1 MAAGL
6 GAAALV
12 VAGAYVLSAVVAE
25 VFRGGRSLAEVG
37 PLLIA
42 VVVIACIRAF
52 VLFGAELAGQ
62 RGANRLTGALR
73 RDLTARLFVLG
84 PVHTSRERS
93 GELSSVIVDGLQ
105 AVDLW
110 AASYQPARLL
120 AVFVPLLVLGVV
132 GVIDPPTAVI
142 LLVTG
147 PFLLLLLALIGQRTR
162 QISRRRFLELRWL
175 SAFFL
180 DVLGGIGTLKMFGRS
195 AEQAETMRSISRR
208 YGETTM
214 EVLRTAF
221 QTSLVLE
228 WGRRARGRARGG
240 RDQPSPHGRH
250 DPFERALA
258 VLVICPEF
266 FLPIRQLAVR
276 YHAGGSGRAAAERI
290 FDILGAN
297 AVPGA
302 QEASAAAASGSP
314 SPPPAHH
321 TGTAEPPSIRFE
333 RVTYAYAGRPHAA
346 VRDLSFVV
354 PAGRSLAIVGTTG
367 AGKSTIVS
375 LLLRFIEPDAGTIRV
390 GDLPL
395 TTIDIAGLETRRR
408 LGTPGS
414 SPVPRHDR
422 REHPVGA
429 PRCGHRR
436 SPACRRGGA
445 RSGVH
450 RGAPER
456 LRDARGRRRDPTQR
470 GRASTD
476 RDRPGAAHRRTA
488 AHPRRADSAS
498 RRRRGSRHRRHIV
511 RLTPRRTVIVIT
523 HRTRLAEAADQAVIL
538 RDGRVDESALVTAG
552 AGDTSGL
559 TRPARIPPLP
569 VEAVP

>member
-1 MAAGL
+1 MGAGVAAGL

-42 VVVIACIRAF
+42 LVVIACIRAF

-84 PVHTSRERS
+84 PVHTSREHS

-132 GVIDPPTAVI
+132 GLIDPPTAVI

-228 WGRRARGRARGG
+228 WGAALAVALVAVEISLRLMAGTM
-240 RDQPSPHGRH
+240 
-250 DPFERALA
+250 PFERALA

-302 QEASAAAASGSP
+302 QEASAAAAASGSP
-314 SPPPAHH
+314 SPPPADVM
-321 TGTAEPPSIRFE
+321 TTAEPPSIRFE
-333 RVTYAYAGRPHAA
+333 RVT
-346 VRDLSFVV
+346 VCL
-354 PAGRSLAIVGTTG
+354 
-367 AGKSTIVS
+367 
-375 LLLRFIEPDAGTIRV
+375 
-390 GDLPL
+390 
-395 TTIDIAGLETRRR
+395 
-408 LGTPGS
+408 
-414 SPVPRHDR
+414 
-422 REHPVGA
+422 
-429 PRCGHRR
+429 RR
-436 SPACRRGGA
+436 SPACRR
-445 RSGVH
+445 
-450 RGAPER
+450 P
-456 LRDARGRRRDPTQR
+456 
-470 GRASTD
+470 
-476 RDRPGAAHRRTA
+476 
-488 AHPRRADSAS
+488 
-498 RRRRGSRHRRHIV
+498 
-511 RLTPRRTVIVIT
+511 
-523 HRTRLAEAADQAVIL
+523 
-538 RDGRVDESALVTAG
+538 
-552 AGDTSGL
+552 
-559 TRPARIPPLP
+559 
-569 VEAVP
+569 

>member
-1 MAAGL
+1 M
-6 GAAALV
+6 
-12 VAGAYVLSAVVAE
+12 
-25 VFRGGRSLAEVG
+25 
-37 PLLIA
+37 
-42 VVVIACIRAF
+42 
-52 VLFGAELAGQ
+52 
-62 RGANRLTGALR
+62 
-73 RDLTARLFVLG
+73 
-84 PVHTSRERS
+84 
-93 GELSSVIVDGLQ
+93 
-105 AVDLW
+105 
-110 AASYQPARLL
+110 
-120 AVFVPLLVLGVV
+120 
-132 GVIDPPTAVI
+132 I

-228 WGRRARGRARGG
+228 WGAALAVALVAVEVSLRLMAGTM
-240 RDQPSPHGRH
+240 
-250 DPFERALA
+250 PFERALA

-290 FDILGAN
+290 FDILGAD

-302 QEASAAAASGSP
+302 REASAAAAASGSP
-314 SPPPAHH
+314 SPPPADVM
-321 TGTAEPPSIRFE
+321 TTAEPPSIRFE

-395 TTIDIAGLETRRR
+395 TTIDDRGLATRRR

-422 REHPVGA
+422 REHPAGA

-436 SPACRRGGA
+436 CPACRRGGA

-456 LRDARGRRRDPTQR
+456 LRDARGRRRHPTQR
-470 GRASTD
+470 RRASTD
-476 RDRPGAAHRRTA
+476 SDRPGAAHRRALLILDEPTA
-488 AHPRRADSAS
+488 HLDAAAEDAIADTIA
-498 RRRRGSRHRRHIV
+498 

-523 HRTRLAEAADQAVIL
+523 HRTRLAEAADQVVIL
-538 RDGRVDESALVTAG
+538 RDGRVAESALVTPG
-552 AGDTSGL
+552 ADDARGL
-559 TRPARIPPLP
+559 TRPARTPPPP
-569 VEAVP
+569 VEAVS